1 MRGALEEVARTRF
14 PEAYKQ
20 ILKGW
25 KEVFSGWTEIHNRI
39 LDKENTKLLT
49 AREYQIALFL
59 VDGKSYKEIAE
70 SMHISLA
77 SVNYSLQMIREK
89 LGVKKSRDLV
99 RFVKWHQT
107 TL

>member
-1 MRGALEEVARTRF
+1 MKRWRGRDFPKRTNRF
-14 PEAYKQ
+14 S
-20 ILKGW
+20 KGG
-25 KEVFSGWTEIHNRI
+25 KRFFPDGRRYTTASS
-39 LDKENTKLLT
+39 KKNTKLLT

-89 LGVKKSRDLV
+89 LGVIKSRDLV
-99 RFVKWHQT
+99 RFVKWNQT